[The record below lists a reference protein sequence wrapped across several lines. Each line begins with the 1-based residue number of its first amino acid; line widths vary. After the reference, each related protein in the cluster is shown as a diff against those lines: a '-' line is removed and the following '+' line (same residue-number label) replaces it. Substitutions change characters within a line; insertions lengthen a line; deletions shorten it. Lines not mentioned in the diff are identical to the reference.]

1 MGERKIL
8 VTIPFTEN
16 QRDKVKSAAGN
27 LLVEFVPAGEVT
39 RQQLSE
45 AEIIIGNQE
54 PGVLKEAK
62 NLKWLQLN
70 SAGANLYC
78 GPGILSEETVLTNA
92 TGAYEITVSENMMA
106 YTLALFKR
114 LPEYHENQRQHLWHD
129 QGNVTSAWGATV
141 VILGLGNIGL
151 GYARRMK
158 AMGSYIIGVKRNIG
172 EVPEGVDELHTLEE
186 LPECLRRADVVANIL
201 PETPETIHL
210 LGKEQFAMMKNTAF
224 VVNAGRG
231 SAVDSQAL
239 CEALKA
245 GEIAGAALDVTEPEP
260 LPEAHPLW
268 DAPNLILT
276 PHVAGDFHI
285 PVTLE
290 LIADICA
297 ENLRNYLSGKPMK
310 NVVNRKKGY

>member
-1 MGERKIL
+1 MDERKIL
-8 VTIPFTEN
+8 VTIPFKEN
-16 QRDKVKSAAGN
+16 QKEKIKSAAGE
-27 LLVEFVPAGEVT
+27 LPVEFVSAKEVT
-39 RQQLSE
+39 ERQLSE

-54 PGVLKEAK
+54 PGALKRAK

-78 GPGILSEETVLTNA
+78 EPGILAEDVILTNA
-92 TGAYEITVSENMMA
+92 TGAYDITVSENMMA

-114 LPEYHENQRQHLWHD
+114 LPEYHENQKQHLWRD

-141 VILGLGNIGL
+141 VVLGLGNIGL
-151 GYARRMK
+151 AYARRMK
-158 AMGSYIIGVKRNIG
+158 AMGSYIIGVRRHIG
-172 EVPEGVDELHTLEE
+172 EVPEGIDELHTMEE

-210 LGKEQFAMMKNTAF
+210 LGKEQFAMMKDTAF
-224 VVNAGRG
+224 VINAGRG
-231 SAVDSQAL
+231 SAIDTQAL
-239 CEALKA
+239 CDALKA

-260 LPEAHPLW
+260 LPKDHPLW

-290 LIADICA
+290 LIADLCA
-297 ENLRNYLSGKPMK
+297 ENLRNYLSGQPMK
-310 NVVNRKKGY
+310 NVVDRRKGY